1 MSPLKRFLQWLKSTG
16 MPSRRFGNYHIMKIV
31 HDGEKSV
38 VYQARSGEDD
48 GLYAIKCY
56 KPRYNRIA
64 NRICRRYRIRSE
76 GEVGLL
82 LNPTPDADGPDHS
95 LVRTMAYGHEFGKAA
110 NRYYVILEYIEGL
123 NLKNVVALRERPPI
137 EECFEIA
144 LTAARALA
152 IIHEHNLIHRDICTD
167 NILLA
172 KNGRAKLV
180 DLGFVAPR
188 GIAFREQTG
197 TPSYMSPE
205 QFQAKP
211 LEPVSD
217 IYSFGVVLYEL
228 FTGEL
233 PHKSRLSG
241 DRAEVAI
248 RRKSE
253 LMEKHLRERPP
264 RPSEV
269 SDVPPSVESV
279 ILRCMEK
286 DPGRRFLNARETI
299 HALSLAR
306 EKEIP
311 RDEPGS

>member
-1 MSPLKRFLQWLKSTG
+1 MA
-16 MPSRRFGNYHIMKIV
+16 SRRFGNYHIMKIV

-48 GLYAIKCY
+48 DLYAIKCY

-64 NRICRRYRIRSE
+64 NRICRRYHIRSE
-76 GEVGLL
+76 GEVGML
-82 LNPTPDADGPDHS
+82 LNPPPETAGPNCP
-95 LVRTMAYGHEFGKAA
+95 LVRTVTYGHEFGNSAKC
-110 NRYYVILEYIEGL
+110 YYVILEYIEGV
-123 NLKNVVALRERPPI
+123 NLKNLVALHERRPL
-137 EECFEIA
+137 EQCFQIA
-144 LTAARALA
+144 LTVARALSV
-152 IIHEHNLIHRDICTD
+152 IHERGLIHRDICTD

-172 KNGRAKLV
+172 KTGGPKLV

-211 LEPVSD
+211 LEAASD
-217 IYSFGVVLYEL
+217 LYSFGVVLYEL

-233 PHKSRLSG
+233 PFKSRFSG
-241 DRAEVAI
+241 DYAEISI
-248 RRKSE
+248 RRKAE

-269 SDVPPSVESV
+269 SDVPPSVEAV
-279 ILRCMEK
+279 ILRCLEK
-286 DPGRRFLNARETI
+286 DPGRRFANAREI
-299 HALSLAR
+299 IQALSLAR
-306 EKEIP
+306 EKESA
-311 RDEPGS
+311 RDEPAP